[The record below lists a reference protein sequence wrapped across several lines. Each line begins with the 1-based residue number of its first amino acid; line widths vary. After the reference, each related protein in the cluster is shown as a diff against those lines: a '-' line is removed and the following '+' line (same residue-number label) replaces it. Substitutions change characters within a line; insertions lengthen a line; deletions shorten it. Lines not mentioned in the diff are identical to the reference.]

1 MISITLVKLQSFLM
15 NYFPSFTDIIDKETK
30 ITQEYLQKID
40 DVEEI
45 KSLMKFDGD
54 VDILYIQLWKI
65 SSLIHRDE
73 SSIFAQ
79 PEVNH
84 RPLSMSFL
92 NNKDFLS
99 KMQGKNNDFS
109 EEMHAL
115 VYEVVVDKT
124 IEVDRYME
132 EVKVFSTYTT
142 TEEGTSGREIPR
154 AYAIYPTKEG
164 LQQFADALELEE
176 KDENNKKIR
185 LVVRDNR
192 PAEVQ

>member
-1 MISITLVKLQSFLM
+1 
-15 NYFPSFTDIIDKETK
+15 
-30 ITQEYLQKID
+30 
-40 DVEEI
+40 
-45 KSLMKFDGD
+45 MKFNGD
-54 VDILYIQLWKI
+54 VDILYLQLWKI

-73 SSIFAQ
+73 SSFFAQ

-99 KMQGKNNDFS
+99 KMQGKNNDFG

-115 VYEVVVDKT
+115 VYEVLVDKT

-132 EVKVFSTYTT
+132 EKKVFSTYTT
-142 TEEGTSGREIPR
+142 TEEGTSGHEIPR
-154 AYAIYPTKEG
+154 TFAIYPTKGG

-185 LVVRDNR
+185 LVVCNNSS
-192 PAEVQ
+192 AEVQRVINSWSLNGP